1 MQIKKISI
9 KDIKESPY
17 NPRKQLKAGDPE
29 YESIKKSIAEFELVE
44 PLVWNETTGNL
55 VRGHQRLRVLKD
67 QGVKKVDVSVVKIP
81 LAKEKMLN
89 IALNKISGDWDMKK
103 LDSVLFE
110 LVQGDKDI
118 NLTGFTKD
126 EIQSKE
132 FSAELK
138 KMAKGIKGD
147 ESLTIGGDRV
157 VWNDKSILIVFEN
170 EEQLKFVRDKL
181 ESVRRE
187 TGKTVGDIIH
197 GLIFS
202 NL

>member
-1 MQIKKISI
+1 M
-9 KDIKESPY
+9 
-17 NPRKQLKAGDPE
+17 KAGDPE

-55 VRGHQRLRVLKD
+55 VGGHQRLRVLKD